1 LMNPGGDNNHLAE
14 AMDLQRAALVAGSLG
29 SGLLLLARRPTS
41 APACPTSP
49 SLAASAS
56 RLSPSTGPAT
66 TRSRLAV
73 PSFNAFADFGLG

>member
-29 SGLLLLARRPTS
+29 SGLLLLARRPS
-41 APACPTSP
+41 ARACPTSP
-49 SLAASAS
+49 SLVSAS

-66 TRSRLAV
+66 TRSRRCPLV
-73 PSFNAFADFGLG
+73 QRLLDFGLG